1 MRPATM
7 IAFSVGVL
15 MACGHGGGGEP
26 RAGAG
31 ARDAGRT
38 EAQSGAP
45 GGTGAEYVPFG
56 PRSAERLAQDSVL
69 RSGSRHRRKPGA
81 DST

>member
-1 MRPATM
+1 MRPAM
-7 IAFSVGVL
+7 IFAFSVGVL
-15 MACGHGGGGEP
+15 MACGRGGGEP
-26 RAGAG
+26 RAGEG
-31 ARDAGRT
+31 ARAAGRT
-38 EAQSGAP
+38 EAQSGTP

-69 RSGSRHRRKPGA
+69 RSGSRHRRKAGA